1 MYVCTYVCMYCM
13 YVCMCEGDTLTLLT
27 VSVVHFP
34 CDGILGH
41 RGPEESVDTYIF
53 LRLPL

>member
-1 MYVCTYVCMYCM
+1 MYVCT
-13 YVCMCEGDTLTLLT
+13 VCMCEGDTLTLLT